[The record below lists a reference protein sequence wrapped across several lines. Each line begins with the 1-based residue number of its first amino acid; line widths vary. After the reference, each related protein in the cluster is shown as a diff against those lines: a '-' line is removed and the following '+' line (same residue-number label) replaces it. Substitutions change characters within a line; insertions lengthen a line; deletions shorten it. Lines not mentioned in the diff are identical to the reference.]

1 LKKKTQLQTL
11 DTTNKTK
18 QKNPTKHETQNT
30 KALKKNKQKKNTHK
44 NKTTHNNIICL
55 FFISFFS
62 FLSIPEA

>member
-30 KALKKNKQKKNTHK
+30 KALKKNKQKKHAQKQNNT
-44 NKTTHNNIICL
+44 
-55 FFISFFS
+55 
-62 FLSIPEA
+62 